1 MFRFIMDPK
10 GAPGR
15 IPGGKTMNAFTGI
28 HHVALKCGSA
38 EEYEKVTEFYRD
50 FLGLAEIRSWGAG
63 EDAGCMLG
71 AGSDIVEIFAS
82 GKTTDGIAGINHFA
96 LETVTAADV
105 DEWLDAVRGRGC
117 PVTQE
122 AKDVT
127 IGSLPPMPIRCAFFN
142 GLLGES
148 IELFYVYPG

>member
-1 MFRFIMDPK
+1 MNLK
-10 GAPGR
+10 GAPGQ
-15 IPGGKTMNAFTGI
+15 GTGEETMNAFTGI

-38 EEYEKVTEFYRD
+38 EEYEKVTGFYRD
-50 FLGLAEIRSWGAG
+50 FLGLEKIRSWGAG

-82 GKTTDGIAGINHFA
+82 GKTADGIAGINHFA
-96 LETVTAADV
+96 LETVTAEDV
-105 DEWLDAVRGRGC
+105 DDWLDAVRKKGC

-127 IGSLPPMPIRCAFFN
+127 IGSVPPMPIRCAFFN

-148 IELFYVYPG
+148 IELFYVYPM